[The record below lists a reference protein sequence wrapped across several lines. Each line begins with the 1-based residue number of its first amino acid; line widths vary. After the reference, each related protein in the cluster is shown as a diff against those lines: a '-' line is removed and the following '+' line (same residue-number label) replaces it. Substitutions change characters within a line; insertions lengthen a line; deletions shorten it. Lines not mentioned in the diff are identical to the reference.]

1 MTIDETLA
9 YIHGTNRAF
18 CKPGLERVTA
28 LLSVLGNPERELR
41 YVHVAGTNGKGSTS
55 SMLARVLEEAGYRVG
70 LYTSPYILR
79 FHERIRV
86 GGECISDEALI
97 RLTERIRAAADAME
111 DKPTEFEII
120 TAIAFCYFREMACDV
135 VVLEVGLGGRFDA
148 TNVISSPE
156 VSVITGI
163 ALDHV
168 AILGDT
174 IEKIAFE
181 KAGIIKPSAPV
192 VWGGT
197 DKAAREVVFS
207 TAKERGSE
215 FYESD
220 LTKAVCHESGIFGSV
235 IDYRC
240 LHNIKI
246 SLSGTYQ
253 VQNAATVIETVEVL
267 KKRGYAISE
276 EALRRGL
283 SSTVWQARFEVISKE
298 PLVIFDGAHNPQG
311 IGVAV
316 ESVKRYFP
324 EERVLLLSGVLA
336 DKDYV
341 SVANALSTIG
351 LRAYTITP
359 DNPRALSAEEY
370 ATLLSSLGVEARACS
385 SIGEGVSRAMADAVA
400 SGRPLLCLGS
410 LYTYREVRE
419 AVREY
424 RESKTGS

>member
-18 CKPGLERVTA
+18 CKPGLARVSA
-28 LLSVLGNPERELR
+28 LLSSLGDPQKKLK

-55 SMLARVLEEAGYRVG
+55 SMLARILEEAGYRVG

-86 GGECISDEALI
+86 AGECISDEALI
-97 RLTERIRAAADAME
+97 RLTERIRAVADAME
-111 DKPTEFEII
+111 DRPTEFEII
-120 TAIAFCYFREMACDV
+120 TAIAFSYFLEERCDI

-148 TNVISSPE
+148 TNVIDAPE

-168 AILGDT
+168 ALLGDT
-174 IEKIAFE
+174 VEQIAFE
-181 KAGIIKPSAPV
+181 KAGILKPTCPV

-197 DKAAREVVFS
+197 DAAARRVILDI
-207 TAKERGSE
+207 AKERGCA

-220 LTKAVCHESGIFGSV
+220 LSKAICHESGIFGSV
-235 IDYRC
+235 FDYRSF
-240 LHNIKI
+240 HNVKI

-253 VQNAATVIETVEVL
+253 MQNAATVIETVEVL
-267 KKRGYAISE
+267 KKQGYEIRE
-276 EALRRGL
+276 EAMRRGL
-283 SSTVWQARFEVISKE
+283 STTVWQARFEVLSKD
-298 PLVIFDGAHNPQG
+298 PLVIFDGAHNPEG

-316 ESVKRYFP
+316 ESVKKYFP
-324 EERVLLLSGVLA
+324 SGRVLILSGVLA

-341 SVANALSTIG
+341 SVATSLASIG
-351 LRAYTITP
+351 RRAYTITP
-359 DNPRALSAEEY
+359 DNPRALDGKDY
-370 ATLLSSLGVEARACS
+370 AALLSSLGCEATPCA
-385 SIGEGVSRAMADAVA
+385 SIEEGVMRAMADGAT
-400 SGRPLLCLGS
+400 SHLPLLCLGS

-419 AVREY
+419 AV
-424 RESKTGS
+424 ESYHEK